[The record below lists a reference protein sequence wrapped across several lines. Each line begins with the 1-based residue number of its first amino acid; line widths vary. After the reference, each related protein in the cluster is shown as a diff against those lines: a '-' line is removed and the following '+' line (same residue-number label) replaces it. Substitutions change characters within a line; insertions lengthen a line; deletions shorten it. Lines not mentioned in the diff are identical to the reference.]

1 VTETEMLAPQGPDTR
16 AVTESWDI
24 ALPDLRQRFPKAS
37 DGVLFCVYKLLQDRR
52 LRMRDFRDE
61 GRVRGITMSG
71 RSYHTAKVLLGLEKR
86 EVTPVAKAAAGRRAP
101 RPVNLVPPSRGRLG
115 ATPDR
120 AGTGSLEDQL
130 NRALRMIQENAN
142 AEADRLRTA
151 IRQAIGL
158 LEKALGE

>member
-1 VTETEMLAPQGPDTR
+1 MTETEMLAPQGPDTR

-61 GRVRGITMSG
+61 ARVRGITMSG
-71 RSYHTAKVLLGLEKR
+71 RSYYTAKVLLGLEKR
-86 EVTPVAKAAAGRRAP
+86 EVTPVAKAAPGRRSP
-101 RPVNLVPPSRGRLG
+101 RPVNLVATGRGRAG
-115 ATPDR
+115 ATAER
-120 AGTGSLEDQL
+120 AVTGSLEEQL
-130 NRALRMIQENAN
+130 NQALLQIQENAN
-142 AEADRLRTA
+142 AEAEKLRNA

-158 LEKALGE
+158 LERALGD